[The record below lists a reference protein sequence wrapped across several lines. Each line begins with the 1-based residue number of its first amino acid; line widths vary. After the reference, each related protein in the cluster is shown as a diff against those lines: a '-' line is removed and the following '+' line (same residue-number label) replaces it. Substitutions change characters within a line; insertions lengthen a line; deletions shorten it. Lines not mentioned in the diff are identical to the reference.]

1 MSIGAKGGI
10 TTYPLSGKQMG
21 SGDLVDQFQSDLN
34 LGLKGPILGHQ
45 VIFSSLGIFLGKPG
59 IGQIELAREQPI
71 AFFAGVADKDTGLA
85 VFHLAD
91 GAAILPRNPYGLF
104 ALLDKLGTVHVDHAL
119 GISDQRREQDL

>member
-10 TTYPLSGKQMG
+10 TTYPLSGKQVG

-34 LGLKGPILGHQ
+34 LGLKGQILGHQ
-45 VIFSSLGIFLGKPG
+45 VIFSSLRIVRGKPDL
-59 IGQIELAREQPI
+59 GQIESAREQPI

-91 GAAILPRNPYGLF
+91 RAAILPRDPPGLF
-104 ALLDKLGTVHVDHAL
+104 ALFDKLRTVHVVTAL
-119 GISDQRREQDL
+119 VLYS